1 MVTSGSRLPHA
12 RVHASVE
19 ATRTRS
25 ERRKGR
31 STFNQNADLLPETF
45 SGEYNS
51 IFEKF
56 LTSKLERITGIPK
69 FSRNFSTISIDFAAR
84 TFAF

>member
-1 MVTSGSRLPHA
+1 MVTSGSRLPHPRA
-12 RVHASVE
+12 HASVE

-25 ERRKGR
+25 EGRKGR

-51 IFEKF
+51 IFDKF
-56 LTSKLERITGIPK
+56 LASKLERNTQI
-69 FSRNFSTISIDFAAR
+69 FDNFSYKKFFDHFH
-84 TFAF
+84 